1 MALLCDSQHFS
12 LVFRLEGQE
21 EQSAR
26 KSAASEK
33 KRNYVKKPL
42 NAFMLF
48 MKEMRPKVIAECTL
62 RESSAINQI
71 LGRKVSPFLTA
82 VQLWAWDTPV
92 VAKQGVWQPCP
103 FYRRFPIN
111 YQYNVCIRLGAQ
123 LSL

>member
-1 MALLCDSQHFS
+1 MAPLCDSQHFS

-62 RESSAINQI
+62 REVLGHQPDSRSKGESVSDCCPALGVGHSSGSQA
-71 LGRKVSPFLTA
+71 GSVAAMSFLPSVPSAT
-82 VQLWAWDTPV
+82 VQCL
-92 VAKQGVWQPCP
+92 
-103 FYRRFPIN
+103 
-111 YQYNVCIRLGAQ
+111 L
-123 LSL
+123 